1 MILCTRNTWDVAMK
15 STYEQ
20 KKIIQRVD
28 NREMYIMLSL
38 HLIQTDSK
46 KKSDYTEL
54 KFIELLKQKILLK
67 NLLLSRK
74 YQDTSHKSHIVFWL
88 VSIMLLCLARFCA

>member
-67 NLLLSRK
+67 NSLLSRK